1 LCWFDASLSYL
12 PFQRLNITRTSVGI
26 EKENKKVETKNLFES
41 PKKKLSTGEEVES
54 SVDRG
59 NEGEWRFDG
68 SEVNFV
74 GLEGEM

>member
-26 EKENKKVETKNLFES
+26 QKENKKVETKNLFES

-54 SVDRG
+54 SVDRENG
-59 NEGEWRFDG
+59 GECWFDG
-68 SEVNFV
+68 SVLNFV
-74 GLEGEM
+74 EVEGEM